1 KTAGD
6 AGIDEV
12 FERRFGDKGPLVARL
27 DFHRGLLEP
36 RAAMLP
42 TVSPTPQSRPSL
54 RPSSRRRSPLRR
66 WAVQLRR
73 TVITGLL
80 ILAPLAFTVY
90 VLVLLF
96 QLMDGMFAWLL
107 RRALGPDHSM
117 PGVGLILTVLV
128 VLLLGWL
135 SSNVFGRRLIQ
146 LFEKVLARI
155 PVAKTVY
162 SSSKGIVDAI
172 SQSQTEAF
180 KRVVLI
186 EYPRQGLYSIAFV
199 TSNAR
204 WGQLSEGTEDLLLVF
219 LPTTPNPT
227 SGYLLMVPRPD
238 AIDLPITVEE
248 GVRMVI
254 SGGILKPESLQ
265 MAAPVAPKPADDPPP
280 PVV

>member
-1 KTAGD
+1 M
-6 AGIDEV
+6 
-12 FERRFGDKGPLVARL
+12 L
-27 DFHRGLLEP
+27 
-36 RAAMLP
+36 AAVNP
-42 TVSPTPQSRPSL
+42 K
-54 RPSSRRRSPLRR
+54 PSSPPGRSPSPRPPYRRRSPLRS
-66 WAVQLRR
+66 WAKQLRR

-80 ILAPLAFTVY
+80 ILAPLAFTAY

-117 PGVGLILTVLV
+117 PGVGLILTILV

-135 SSNVFGRRLIQ
+135 SSNVFGRRLIR
-146 LFEKVLARI
+146 LFETVLARI

-204 WGQLSEGTEDLLLVF
+204 WGQLSSGTEDLLLVF

-265 MAAPVAPKPADDPPP
+265 ATAPAAASALPAEPTAAAKTTGTSEATGESRSAAGQPPA
-280 PVV
+280 VV